1 MYRVFSRIINSKDIA
16 TGDIPLTGE
25 SAISYRTRGPH
36 SSFHIKNKLTDLSQ
50 PLCYTLD
57 MDTTCTADQKAAL
70 LNGTAIVEDFIV
82 QWP

>member
-25 SAISYRTRGPH
+25 NALSYRTKGPQ
-36 SSFHIKNKLTDLSQ
+36 SSFHIKDKLTDLSQ

-57 MDTTCTADQKAAL
+57 MATTCSDDQTAAL
-70 LNGTAIVEDFIV
+70 LNGTAIVDNFIV
-82 QWP
+82 Q